1 MKKNLCLSSHP
12 TGVRDKKQESR
23 SYSKFYHNSPG
34 LTRLYEMALETNSKP
49 SGYQK
54 LINFV
59 ISGDLE
65 SAKEFIEKA
74 GYSGI
79 LAEFLLSNAELD
91 ARLEGLAA
99 LMPVGVGDE

>member
-1 MKKNLCLSSHP
+1 MKTKNKNL
-12 TGVRDKKQESR
+12 
-23 SYSKFYHNSPG
+23 
-34 LTRLYEMALETNSKP
+34 TRVKERKVQSQKIKSFNAPIVSDFEPKRKP

-91 ARLEGLAA
+91 AKLETLAA
-99 LMPVGVGDE
+99 CLPVGCGDA

>member
-1 MKKNLCLSSHP
+1 MRNKIKNPARVKRKVQSQKIKSFNSLI
-12 TGVRDKKQESR
+12 VRHFEAKGKR
-23 SYSKFYHNSPG
+23 
-34 LTRLYEMALETNSKP
+34 

-65 SAKEFIEKA
+65 SAKEYIEKA
-74 GYSGI
+74 GYSGV

-91 ARLEGLAA
+91 AKLETLAA
-99 LMPVGVGDE
+99 VMPAGGRDA